1 MIGLGKW
8 QAEINNIIF
17 KGSAVFTIAD
27 DNGNYKIDLELPGED
42 LGVSDINIQ
51 NIQEDGDTLTGEAT
65 VDIIPGGK
73 ACEISLTFTDD
84 LCNGFLKV
92 PFIGKIKVKDAK
104 KIG

>member
-17 KGSAVFTIAD
+17 KGSAVFTITD
-27 DNGNYKIDLELPGED
+27 ENGSYKIDLELPGED
-42 LGVSDINIQ
+42 LGVSDIDIQ
-51 NIQEDGDTLTGEAT
+51 NIQEDGDTLTGEAK
-65 VDIIPGGK
+65 VDILPGDK
-73 ACEISLTFTDD
+73 PCEISLTFTDD
-84 LCNGFLKV
+84 VCNGFLKV

>member
-84 LCNGFLKV
+84 VCNGFLKV
-92 PFIGKIKVKDAK
+92 PIIGKIKVKDAK

>member
-84 LCNGFLKV
+84 VCNGFLKV
-92 PFIGKIKVKDAK
+92 PFIGKIKLKNGHRV
-104 KIG
+104 

>member
-17 KGSAVFTIAD
+17 KGSAVFTISD
-27 DNGNYKIDLELPGED
+27 ENGEYKINLELPGED
-42 LGVSDINIQ
+42 LGISDIEIKNV
-51 NIQEDGDTLTGEAT
+51 QEDGDTLTAEAT

-73 ACEISLTFTDD
+73 ACEVSLTFTDD
-84 LCNGFLKV
+84 ICNGFLKV
-92 PFIGKIKVKDAK
+92 PFIGKIKIKDAK